1 MKGIPPESTLRV
13 ATTTKEVTIGSTGKG
28 HKGQGHAHHGPIGQ
42 AHHGPIGQDHRG
54 IDRYT
59 DKDRGHVTDMHV
71 VTTAA
76 ETVIAITSSLD
87 LRGPKTLA
95 LLLELQTRKRKRKR
109 KREDGLAAVH
119 P

>member
-1 MKGIPPESTLRV
+1 M
-13 ATTTKEVTIGSTGKG
+13 
-28 HKGQGHAHHGPIGQ
+28 
-42 AHHGPIGQDHRG
+42 
-54 IDRYT
+54 
-59 DKDRGHVTDMHV
+59 TDMHV

-109 KREDGLAAVH
+109 KREDGLEAVH